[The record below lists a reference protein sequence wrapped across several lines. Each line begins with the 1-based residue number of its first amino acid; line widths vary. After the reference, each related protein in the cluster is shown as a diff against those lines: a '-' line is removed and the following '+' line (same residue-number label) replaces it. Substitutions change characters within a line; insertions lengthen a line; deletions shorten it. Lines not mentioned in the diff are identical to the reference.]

1 LAVRVAVDALG
12 GDRAPEEVVAGAL
25 EAAGPDIVPILH
37 GPEGLDTG
45 GLELVVAPERIEM
58 DEKPAD
64 AVRAKPQSSLV
75 ATCRTVGE
83 EDEKGNQLTLEAHAL
98 LAASDL
104 RFGGNVESRELLAG
118 AADVVVTDGFTGNV
132 CLKLLEG
139 TIKTLLDALRE
150 EITATPRGKLGGL
163 L

>member
-1 LAVRVAVDALG
+1 MVLVLSAVRVAVDALG

-58 DEKPAD
+58 DEKPAE
-64 AVRAKPQSSLV
+64 AVRAKPRSSLV

-83 EDEKGNQLTLEAHAL
+83 GRAEFAVQ
-98 LAASDL
+98 
-104 RFGGNVESRELLAG
+104 F
-118 AADVVVTDGFTGNV
+118 
-132 CLKLLEG
+132 KLLG
-139 TIKTLLDALRE
+139 QNVVSALSLAKTPETCDEQL
-150 EITATPRGKLGGL
+150 GKLMPFSGDRPVPGAVIPAAGFRIL
-163 L
+163 TPAAQTAEKKGP